1 MEELKKKIL
10 ELFTTHDN
18 KIVWVR
24 VRAPHF
30 TSVNRD
36 QARAV
41 QWVARSVLHAIVGP
55 RQENGLHIYH
65 CSAFHAFLHCK
76 LSSSPPFI
84 SSFVSSFSVPRRP
97 TPFHYFLPCFSTFL
111 LVCFRRRHHSHKFSV
126 LSSFIEP
133 FPYSISSSQFPL
145 FPFNMI

>member
-36 QARAV
+36 QARAF
-41 QWVARSVLHAIVGP
+41 QRVARSVLHAIVGP

-76 LSSSPPFI
+76 LSSSPHSSALSYLAFLYHAVLHPFTI
-84 SSFVSSFSVPRRP
+84 FC
-97 TPFHYFLPCFSTFL
+97 H
-111 LVCFRRRHHSHKFSV
+111 V
-126 LSSFIEP
+126 LAR
-133 FPYSISSSQFPL
+133 SSSSVFAGDITHINSQFSPL
-145 FPFNMI
+145 S